1 MVGLDPER
9 REDHEAEKH
18 LADQAAE
25 DEQGDEKGGEEML
38 GHDTPNQ
45 DYEPDLSGYVDEY
58 RFVPLT
64 PELEDALS
72 RLVERVDDARGDTP
86 RSEMRFHVK
95 SGDDECR
102 ELAGLGYLSELT
114 AYVNGDILAS
124 ITPRGSRYESE
135 KAAYVERRDRW
146 VASRRR
152 DRRRQLIFQLGI
164 ALLSFVGGI
173 MCTLLGSLL
182 QAILGPALS

>member
-1 MVGLDPER
+1 
-9 REDHEAEKH
+9 
-18 LADQAAE
+18 
-25 DEQGDEKGGEEML
+25 ML

-64 PELEDALS
+64 PELEDALTQI
-72 RLVERVDDARGDTP
+72 VEKVDGARGNAP
-86 RSEMRFHVK
+86 RTEAPFYVPA
-95 SGDDECR
+95 GGDECR
-102 ELAGLGYLSELT
+102 ELIDLGYL
-114 AYVNGDILAS
+114 VAS
-124 ITPRGSRYESE
+124 GSRTNGAELVSLAPKGARYGSE
-135 KAAYVERRDRW
+135 KVAYVERRDRW